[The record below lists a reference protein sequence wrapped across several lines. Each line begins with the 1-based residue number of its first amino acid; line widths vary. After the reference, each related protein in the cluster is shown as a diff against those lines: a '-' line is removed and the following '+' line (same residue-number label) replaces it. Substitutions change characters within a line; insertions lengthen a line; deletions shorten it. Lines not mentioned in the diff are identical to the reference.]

1 MPGWRRDG
9 HYQGPSHARLR
20 MFSDSQTDAF
30 NAATSHLAS
39 SAVTADIT
47 NAPSCCSTC
56 RSLGMVPKDE
66 GGHYTR
72 QQLRD
77 KFKSLRKSLDKHK

>member
-9 HYQGPSHARLR
+9 HYHQGRLR
-20 MFSDSQTDAF
+20 MFSDSQTAAL
-30 NAATSHLAS
+30 NAATSHLPS

-47 NAPSCCSTC
+47 NALSCCGTC
-56 RSLGMVPKDE
+56 RSLGMVSQDE
-66 GGHYTR
+66 GGRFTR